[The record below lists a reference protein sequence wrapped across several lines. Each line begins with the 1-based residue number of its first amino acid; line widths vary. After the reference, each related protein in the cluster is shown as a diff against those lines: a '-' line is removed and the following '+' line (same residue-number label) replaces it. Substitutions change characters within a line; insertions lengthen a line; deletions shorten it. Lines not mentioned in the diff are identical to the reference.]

1 MKNTKAVLIAL
12 LIVAIGLSALQI
24 SHRINWDLSNKN
36 YTLATSYRDINKASS
51 LFGLDSDELVNKL
64 ARNRD
69 YLILFQIDFVTQ
81 PDLSQI
87 EYPESLKASNFAT
100 GLEVLNLQVA
110 DSNQVTQLISY
121 LNELSPDYLVLRS
134 LSDITI
140 PDNLK
145 RWIRQNRPILGT
157 VEFRSDTLTQKISRA
172 TELSY
177 VRLHRVFDKEKG
189 RLSNDVKIAR
199 YVRAVK
205 ERNIGVIEYRLPLNR
220 DLSTTI
226 EGLRE
231 VRSRLKDAGY
241 DLGPIEKSKGAK
253 GQLKTPTWIL
263 WVLISASLTAS
274 FLLMLGSY
282 SPGTAIQAGLFV
294 LVLVAAVTGMSLL
307 PVFTRQVS
315 AFLLALAG
323 PVVAYRL
330 LSSYGRSFREHWNLT
345 SPFVDLLFVSLI
357 SIVVGLVISAILTD
371 QSFMLKL
378 NQFRG
383 VKVSLFVPVAFIV
396 FLYLFRIGFDLN
408 RWDLGITK
416 WIFGLLI
423 GLVVFYL
430 LFRSGNFTFLE
441 SSELEDAVRRWLE
454 SNLVVRPR
462 FKEFVIGHPAMIVWL
477 YLIGRYNQ
485 RFNLCKLGLLLL
497 GFIGQTSIINTFA
510 HIHSPL
516 IISLI
521 RTGNGVAGGLII
533 GFAAIVILYGGELL
547 WKLGKR

>member
-12 LIVAIGLSALQI
+12 LVLTIGLSAFQI

-36 YTLATSYRDINKASS
+36 YTIATSYADINKASA
-51 LFGLDSDELVNKL
+51 LFGLDPNELVNEL
-64 ARNRD
+64 AQNRD
-69 YLILFQIDFVTQ
+69 YLILFQVDFVTQ
-81 PDLSQI
+81 PTLSQI
-87 EYPESLKASNFAT
+87 EYQDAPKASRFET

-110 DSNQVTQLISY
+110 DSSQVSKLIRH
-121 LNELSPDYLVLRS
+121 LNELSPNYLILRS

-140 PDNLK
+140 PKKLK
-145 RWIRQNRPILGT
+145 RWIRENQPILGT
-157 VEFRSDTLTQKISRA
+157 VEFRSDALTQKIQRS
-172 TELSY
+172 TNLNY

-189 RLSNDVKIAR
+189 RLSKDEKIAR

-205 ERNIGVIEYRLPLNR
+205 ERNIGLIEYRLPLNR

-226 EGLRE
+226 DSLAEI
-231 VRSRLKDAGY
+231 RSRLKDAGY
-241 DLGPIEKSKGAK
+241 DLGPIDHSKGAS
-253 GQLKTPTWIL
+253 GQLKTPSWIAWL
-263 WVLISASLTAS
+263 LISASLSAS

-282 SPGTAIQAGLFV
+282 SPGTTIQVGISL
-294 LVLVAAVTGMSLL
+294 LVLVVAIMGMNLL
-307 PVFTRQVS
+307 PVFTRQVA

-323 PVVAYRL
+323 PIVAYRL
-330 LSSYGRSFREHWNLT
+330 LLSYGRTFHEHCNLID
-345 SPFVDLLFVSLI
+345 PFIDLVFVSLT
-357 SIVVGLVISAILTD
+357 SMVVGLVISAILTD

-383 VKVSLFVPVAFIV
+383 VKLSLFLPVAFIAL
-396 FLYLFRIGFDLN
+396 LYLFRIGFDLN

-416 WIFGLLI
+416 WIFGILI

-441 SSELEDAVRRWLE
+441 SSELEDTVRRWLE
-454 SNLVVRPR
+454 SNLLVRPR
-462 FKEFVIGHPAMIVWL
+462 FKEFAIGHPAMIIWL

-485 RFNLCKLGLLLL
+485 RFHLCKLGLLLL

-533 GFAAIVILYGGELL
+533 GFAAIIILYGGEQL
-547 WKLGKR
+547 WKLVKK